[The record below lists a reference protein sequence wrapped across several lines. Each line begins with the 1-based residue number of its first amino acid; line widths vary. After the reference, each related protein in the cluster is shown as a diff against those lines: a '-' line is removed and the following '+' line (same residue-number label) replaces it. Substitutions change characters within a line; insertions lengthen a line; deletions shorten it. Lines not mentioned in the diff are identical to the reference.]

1 MPPVRVHFL
10 PSDEQGADV
19 LVAYSISRKV
29 GGAVVRNRWR
39 RRLRAI
45 VAGAAPE
52 LPSGAYLIGLTPD
65 VATLTYHELRDRVV
79 ETMTRASGASR

>member
-1 MPPVRVHFL
+1 
-10 PSDEQGADV
+10 V

-45 VAGAAPE
+45 VTEVSPGLSP
-52 LPSGAYLIGLTPD
+52 GAYL
-65 VATLTYHELRDRVV
+65 VALAPEVNALKFEELRDRVT
-79 ETMTRASGASR
+79 ETMSAAGRAR